1 MNQGRGACLW
11 TSVPQQC
18 PAPCDRYKHAS
29 CAYRDHVYILG
40 GREQCS
46 LRDFWKYNV
55 VCDKWAQLPYD
66 SEEAPEE
73 LEEHTMVAYQ
83 GFMYV
88 FGGMQDSSYTNSKTP
103 LWVFDTGIFYSVH
116 VQWGSKMSESTRQCF
131 NKKFYVL

>member
-1 MNQGRGACLW
+1 
-11 TSVPQQC
+11 
-18 PAPCDRYKHAS
+18 
-29 CAYRDHVYILG
+29 
-40 GREQCS
+40 
-46 LRDFWKYNV
+46 
-55 VCDKWAQLPYD
+55 
-66 SEEAPEE
+66 
-73 LEEHTMVAYQ
+73 MVAYQVIATNSQLSVRHGREHCTFIIYHFSSQ